1 MIGQST
7 VAMYP
12 GCYPVFYENHSN
24 PESVK
29 FARQVNNE
37 LDVKMAEL
45 KFVYLNNLSQS
56 ADLTPAQRKTLNYM
70 LESAKQEFNALK
82 AKNNIR

>member
-1 MIGQST
+1 MISNSAFT
-7 VAMYP
+7 AYP

-37 LDVKMAEL
+37 LDLKMAEL
-45 KFVYLNNLSQS
+45 KFVYLNNISHD
-56 ADLTPAQRKTLNYM
+56 ANLTRAQRITLDYM
-70 LESAKQEFNALK
+70 LESAKQELNALK

>member
-1 MIGQST
+1 MIGQSAF
-7 VAMYP
+7 AMYP

-29 FARQVNNE
+29 FARQVNDE

-45 KFVYLNNLSQS
+45 KFVYLNDLSHD
-56 ADLTPAQRKTLNYM
+56 ANLTPAQRKTLNYM
-70 LESAKQEFNALK
+70 LESARQEFNALK